1 MIPLYRFCEIV
12 LYSILNAAPF
22 LVLAIFPFRHRLR
35 FPTFGTVLASVLFG
49 LLQISTGLLAAFST
63 VNLGILSLFTTALCT
78 AFYFTVVKD
87 HFGRLMFVMLVLS
100 NAANLVTT
108 LAKCLE
114 GMLFGDMALKPYQW
128 SLCLCMLIMHLLITL
143 PLAFFIRKYFTA
155 GIPIQAK
162 LWNYLWLIPAM
173 FYVIWYYHLYLA
185 GNSSLHVALDY
196 HNALFLLFIN
206 FSALLVYHTAI
217 LLLIEQK
224 KTAELLKEN
233 HLLSMQKLQHDNL
246 QQRINEARQA
256 KHDLRHHTHLI
267 REYLHSGKL
276 QELEAYLDQYS
287 ASLPDA
293 QSFIYCR
300 HYATNTLLS
309 YFYQQAKSRGIEM
322 DILVQLPDKINLPET
337 TLSVVFG
344 NLLENAIDA
353 CETVDADKRRI
364 TVRGKATMGFVFFEI
379 TNPYKGDLQKA
390 KSGAFLSTKA
400 SDRGLG
406 LNSVAELAE
415 AHNGILELDSQN
427 GIFRASILLTEKPN
441 N

>member
-1 MIPLYRFCEIV
+1 MIPFYRFLEVI
-12 LYSILNAAPF
+12 LYSVLNTAPF

-35 FPTFGTVLASVLFG
+35 FRTFGTVLSSVLFG
-49 LLQISTGLLAAFST
+49 LLQIITGFLAAFST
-63 VNLGILSLFTTALCT
+63 FNLGILSLFTTVLCA
-78 AFYFTVVKD
+78 AFYVSVVKD

-114 GMLFGDMALKPYQW
+114 GLIFGDMALEAYRW
-128 SLCLCMLIMHLLITL
+128 SLCLCMIIMHILITL

-162 LWNYLWLIPAM
+162 LWNYLWLIPVM

-185 GNSSLHVALDY
+185 GSSSLHVALDY
-196 HNALFLLFIN
+196 HNALFLLFVNI
-206 FSALLVYHTAI
+206 SALLVYHTAI

-293 QSFIYCR
+293 QSFIYCH

-309 YFYQQAKSRGIEM
+309 YFYQQAKKQGIEM
-322 DILVQLPDKINLPET
+322 DVLVQLPDKINLPET
-337 TLSVVFG
+337 TLSVVLG

-353 CETVDADKRRI
+353 CENVPDDKRRI
-364 TVRGKATMGFVFFEI
+364 TVRGKATTGFVFFEI
-379 TNPYKGDLQKA
+379 TNPYQGDLQKT
-390 KSGAFLSTKA
+390 KSGAFISTKA
-400 SDRGLG
+400 SNRGLG

-415 AHNGILELDSQN
+415 AHNGILELDSKN
-427 GIFRASILLTEKPN
+427 GIFRASILLTEQQNK
-441 N
+441 